1 MTIEEVKEEFPTF
14 DTFAK
19 MFCTNCKSNDW
30 YCPSYCD
37 TLLKAQG
44 RFERV
49 LKKYAEYDGDL
60 IKVNSYIKRAK

>member
-1 MTIEEVKEEFPTF
+1 MTLEEAKEEIPTF
-14 DTFAK
+14 EIFAK
-19 MFCTNCKSNDW
+19 TFCGSCISNDW
-30 YCPSYCD
+30 YCPSYCN

-60 IKVNSYIKRAK
+60 VKVNRYIKNAK